1 MKVEID
7 IANNSMETKVNIDNC
22 LDLEDF
28 KEKRP
33 SSLNIQDFA
42 GLVDLVGSCWSLNF
56 LICID
61 IITFQTYLSEF
72 VCFLD

>member
-22 LDLEDF
+22 LDLEDI

-33 SSLNIQDFA
+33 SSFNIQDFA
-42 GLVDLVGSCWSLNF
+42 GLMDLVGVWIS
-56 LICID
+56 
-61 IITFQTYLSEF
+61 
-72 VCFLD
+72 